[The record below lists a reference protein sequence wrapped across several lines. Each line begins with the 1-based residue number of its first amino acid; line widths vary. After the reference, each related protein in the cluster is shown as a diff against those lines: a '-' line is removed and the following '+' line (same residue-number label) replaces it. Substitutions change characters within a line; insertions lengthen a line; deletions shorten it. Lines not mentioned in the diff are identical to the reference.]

1 MKAIFGLVLLAALY
15 YGHGYYVFG
24 ESHLNAWFA
33 KHNQALVEGRDGV
46 CDVYSPDVRFNF
58 TQRTPEGD
66 LLQEGGYS
74 KLCDALTGG
83 GNKAMSIAALRAM
96 GGNLNIYT
104 RVVSV
109 EPAEFPWLQAT
120 VRAQQATRMTLG
132 RTPPLVEKG
141 EATLVIERTL
151 QGLKVKQMT
160 GSSDVQ
166 ILEDEVVE
174 TAGDATETSIKP

>member
-1 MKAIFGLVLLAALY
+1 MSDRRTFLTRTGGCLAQLAVLDAMGWMGPGLFAADRPTRIVQEVPWGRLEEVAE
-15 YGHGYYVFG
+15 GV
-24 ESHLNAWFA
+24 W
-33 KHNQALVEGRDGV
+33 ALISTPLEDRRTLCNGGIVEGRDGV

-109 EPAEFPWLQAT
+109 
-120 VRAQQATRMTLG
+120 
-132 RTPPLVEKG
+132 
-141 EATLVIERTL
+141 
-151 QGLKVKQMT
+151 
-160 GSSDVQ
+160 
-166 ILEDEVVE
+166 
-174 TAGDATETSIKP
+174 